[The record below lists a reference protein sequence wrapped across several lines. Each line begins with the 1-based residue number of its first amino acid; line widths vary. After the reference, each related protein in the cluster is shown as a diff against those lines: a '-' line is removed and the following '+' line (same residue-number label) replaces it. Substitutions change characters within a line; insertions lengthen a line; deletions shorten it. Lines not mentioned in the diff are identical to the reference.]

1 MNNRSNQEE
10 HSMIAKS
17 LASSLAAFATLAL
30 TTAAFAE
37 DNWPPP
43 QMTIVVSHDVGSSHN
58 AQTRALGEVWAEK
71 LGTKFIYENRDGASG
86 RVGYDYFLGQKK
98 DGSVILSS
106 NLGSSSIMYIQQ
118 KPKWKYE
125 EVIYPVGSF
134 GIDPGAIFVK
144 DDSPFKSMTD
154 VIEAAKKRPV
164 TMGISFWASPE
175 NLQIHQA
182 MEQTGAKFE
191 IIPHSNSGEITTQ
204 VLGGHLEVGYSKV
217 GTFTR
222 GGNGLRIISVPMPT
236 NPVPA
241 LTSNA
246 PPFDKEIGTDT
257 LPIASYRGIL
267 VHKEFADAHPDRVQK
282 LHDTLTEALKDPR
295 VVEAMKKTG
304 VDENLLVNMTHDEI
318 MKDVIQAHWTAFD
331 KYGSIYD
338 KKTN

>member
-1 MNNRSNQEE
+1 
-10 HSMIAKS
+10 MIFRTFAV
-17 LASSLAAFATLAL
+17 LAA
-30 TTAAFAE
+30 TTAMTVGPALAE
-37 DNWPPP
+37 EKWPPA
-43 QMTIVVSHDVGSSHN
+43 QMTIVISHDVGSSHN

-86 RVGYDYFLGQKK
+86 RVGYDFFLGQKK

-106 NLGSSSIMYIQQ
+106 NLGSSSIMYKQQ

-125 EVIYPVGSF
+125 DSLYPVGSF

-144 DDSPFKSMTD
+144 DDSPFKTMKD
-154 VIEAAKKRPV
+154 VMEAAKKAPV

-182 MEQTGAKFE
+182 MEETGAKFE
-191 IIPHSNSGEITTQ
+191 IIPHSNSSEITTQ
-204 VLGGHLEVGYSKV
+204 VLGGHLQVGYSKV

-222 GGNGLRIISVPMPT
+222 GGDGLRIISVPMPT
-236 NPVPA
+236 NPVPDI
-241 LTSNA
+241 TSNA
-246 PPFDKEIGTDT
+246 PSFDQEIGTTT
-257 LPIASYRGIL
+257 LPVASYRGVL
-267 VHKEFADAHPDRVQK
+267 VHKEFADAHPEHVKK
-282 LHDTLTEALKDPR
+282 LHDTLGEALKDPR

-304 VDENLLVNMTHDEI
+304 VDKSLLVNMDHDQI
-318 MKDVIQAHWTAFD
+318 MKEVITAHWEAFD